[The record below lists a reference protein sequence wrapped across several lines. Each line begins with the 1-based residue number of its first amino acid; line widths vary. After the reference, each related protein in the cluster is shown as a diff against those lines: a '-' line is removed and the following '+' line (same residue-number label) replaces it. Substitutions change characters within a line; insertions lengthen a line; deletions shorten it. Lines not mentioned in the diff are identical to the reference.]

1 MDVFSASQPKESTLV
16 LSPALF
22 RLAAATGREL
32 LDAHR
37 GPVGGTLG
45 VSALSAQN
53 PHTREVEARGSE
65 GQDQPQQHSLLQAVL
80 GYMRPVSVN
89 DKEVTT
95 SQGGSHICSVIEFNE
110 ALSLLLKTASVL

>member
-1 MDVFSASQPKESTLV
+1 M
-16 LSPALF
+16 
-22 RLAAATGREL
+22 
-32 LDAHR
+32 
-37 GPVGGTLG
+37 GGTLARTKPW

-95 SQGGSHICSVIEFNE
+95 SQGGSHICNVIEFNE